1 MNALRTCRRDHLR
14 ETIVERI
21 LVGTYPAGMRLK
33 ELALAAEF
41 RVSQAPVRE
50 ALRELE
56 AFGLVQSERYRG
68 ARVRAADMQELREAY
83 ELRALIEER
92 AAQLA
97 TPCSPAT
104 LENLGRAFERMK
116 RTISAD
122 QQREHAAAAT
132 AFHRTVVAASGNA
145 TFLRTWDALH
155 WEVRTR
161 VALRQL
167 RDRKVKVKPFI
178 DMHAQVLRYLGAGD
192 GAAAGRIL
200 RDMVARVLTAI
211 EQPCADRNPKRR
223 HSAAKAKKPERE

>member
-1 MNALRTCRRDHLR
+1 MTALRTCRRDRLR
-14 ETIVERI
+14 DAIVERI

-83 ELRALIEER
+83 ELRALIEDR

-97 TPCSPAT
+97 APCPPAVVDF
-104 LENLGRAFERMK
+104 LSRMFEIMK
-116 RTISAD
+116 RTLGVNEND
-122 QQREHAAAAT
+122 EREHAAAAT
-132 AFHRTVVAASGNA
+132 AFHRAIVVASGNA

-155 WEVRTR
+155 WEIRTR

-167 RDRKVKVKPFI
+167 RDRKANVKMFM
-178 DMHAQVLRYLGAGD
+178 DMHAQVLRHLKDGD
-192 GAAAGRIL
+192 GVTAGRVL
-200 RDMVARVLTAI
+200 RDMMERVLIAI
-211 EQPCADRNPKRR
+211 EEPCAPPAMKRSKSISKR
-223 HSAAKAKKPERE
+223 KS